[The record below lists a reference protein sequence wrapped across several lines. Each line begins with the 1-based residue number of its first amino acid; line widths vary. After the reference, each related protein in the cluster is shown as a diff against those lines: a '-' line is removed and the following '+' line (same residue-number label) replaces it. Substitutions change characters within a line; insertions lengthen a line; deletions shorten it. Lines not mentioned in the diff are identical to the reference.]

1 MTGHMEAYIR
11 NMPASLL
18 GVGNYEQKHLDIL
31 TDYLTEAGAKRLSFD
46 GVHGHLLMIATV
58 EE

>member
-31 TDYLTEAGAKRLSFD
+31 TDYLFGNSFIE
-46 GVHGHLLMIATV
+46 LYSRTIL
-58 EE
+58 

>member
-11 NMPASLL
+11 NMPTSLV

-31 TDYLTEAGAKRLSFD
+31 ADYFYGNSFIELSSSE
-46 GVHGHLLMIATV
+46 V
-58 EE
+58 